1 MASKEKK
8 EKKSKKSSSKTSSKK
23 LKLIS
28 QNLHEKHR
36 PKVIEDYY
44 GQPDIVKKVKGFIK
58 TKSFPSSIL
67 ITGMTGSGKTTLARM
82 LHNYINCEKGT
93 ACGKCSSCNLPA
105 KSHPDYKEVNAGEEG
120 KAEEIRALIKSADY
134 APMMGNKRII
144 VIDEAH
150 LMSKVAASAL
160 LVPVENPSQ
169 DTIWILCT
177 TNPEKLLPTIINRCT
192 QLTVNPI
199 PPEDIYKRLDDVVKG
214 EGIKVKDKKK
224 AKAALQQVSE
234 FSEGQ
239 MRLALSQLQALLA
252 AVASGEKF
260 EPETVIQAFA
270 ASGEAKFD
278 EMAADLLVAMLTYD
292 AVQTITIIQQAGDVR
307 ALLSKFLW
315 LIDWLL
321 QYNCKIVTWQP
332 YIGKTFLAK
341 AKKAKSDLGKK
352 EVKEFEA
359 AYSIPNF
366 INIQDVAIQVQ
377 TTLNSVSIP
386 EKVLMCNWFTKA
398 VITDYEFTVKR

>member
-1 MASKEKK
+1 MADKEKK
-8 EKKSKKSSSKTSSKK
+8 KKAKKSSSKTSSKK

-36 PKVIEDYY
+36 PSRIEDYY
-44 GQPDIVKKVKGFIK
+44 GQPDIIKKVKGFIN
-58 TKSFPSSIL
+58 SSNFPSSML

-82 LHNYINCEKGT
+82 LHNYINCETGN
-93 ACGKCSSCNLPA
+93 ACGKCSNCIMSA
-105 KSHPDYKEVNAGEEG
+105 KTHPDYKEVNAGEEG
-120 KAEEIRALIKSADY
+120 KVDEIRSLIKSSDY

-144 VIDEAH
+144 VVDEAH

-160 LVPVENPSQ
+160 LVPVENPSR

-177 TNPEKLLPTIINRCT
+177 TNPEKLLPTVINRCT

-199 PPEDIYKRLDDVVKG
+199 EPTEIYKRLDDVVKA

-224 AKAALQQVSE
+224 VKAALQQVAE

-260 EPETVIQAFA
+260 EPETVIQSFSL
-270 ASGEAKFD
+270 SGEAQFD
-278 EMAADLLVAMLTYD
+278 EMASDLLVAMLSYD
-292 AVQTITIIQQAGDVR
+292 AIETLTIIQKAGDVR
-307 ALLSKFLW
+307 QLLSKFLW

-321 QYNCKIVTWQP
+321 QYNCGIVKWQP

-341 AKKAKSDLGKK
+341 AKKYKSSLGKK
-352 EVKEFEA
+352 ELKEFEK
-359 AYSIPNF
+359 AYAIPNF
-366 INIQDVAIQVQ
+366 INMQDVAIQVQ